1 MPNKVKEK
9 EKALFRTVA
18 VPLKTYSQVKEMAES
33 EERSIA
39 RQISVIVNK
48 HFEQFGKRS

>member
-1 MPNKVKEK
+1 MQDK
-9 EKALFRTVA
+9 EKAQFRTVA
-18 VPLKTYSQVKEMAES
+18 LPLKTYEQVKQLAQS

-48 HFEQFGKRS
+48 HVEQLGK

>member
-1 MPNKVKEK
+1 MPSKVKETQ
-9 EKALFRTVA
+9 KAKFRTVA
-18 VPLKTYSQVKEMAES
+18 VPLKTYEQVSEMAKS

-48 HFEQFGKRS
+48 HFEQFSA

>member
-1 MPNKVKEK
+1 MQDK
-9 EKALFRTVA
+9 EKAQFRTVA
-18 VPLKTYSQVKEMAES
+18 LPLKTYEQVKQLAQN

-48 HFEQFGKRS
+48 HVEQLGK

>member
-1 MPNKVKEK
+1 MPSKVKQK
-9 EKALFRTVA
+9 DKAQFRTVA
-18 VPLKTYSQVKEMAES
+18 VPLKTYEQVKEMAES

-48 HFEQFGKRS
+48 HFEHFSA